1 MVRERI
7 RNSRVLELALGTQ
20 SVALAG
26 LPGSDADEL
35 CILSPRS
42 DIWANAKWAQTRSEF
57 QASLCHWLVKV
68 S

>member
-7 RNSRVLELALGTQ
+7 RNSRVLEPALEILCG
-20 SVALAG
+20 ALAG

-42 DIWANAKWAQTRSEF
+42 DI
-57 QASLCHWLVKV
+57 
-68 S
+68 